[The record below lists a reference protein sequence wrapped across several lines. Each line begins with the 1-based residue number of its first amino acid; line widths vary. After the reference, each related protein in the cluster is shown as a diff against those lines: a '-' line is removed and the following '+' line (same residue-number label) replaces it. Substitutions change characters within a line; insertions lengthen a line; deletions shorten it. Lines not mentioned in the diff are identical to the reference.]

1 MSDIDFSQLH
11 ELVESHEKRI
21 TRHGEQIDMLDKE
34 LAEIKVHDQY
44 RDQSIQRIEGKLDK
58 QSGKMDSITVQIG
71 QLSSQPAREQAETWR
86 KVRDYVITLVIG
98 IVIGYVALRMGL
110 K

>member
-1 MSDIDFSQLH
+1 MSEFDATQLH
-11 ELVESHEKRI
+11 EMVESHEKRI
-21 TRHGEQIDMLDKE
+21 TKHGEQIDRLDKE
-34 LAEIKVHDQY
+34 LAEIKVHDKY

-71 QLSSQPAREQAETWR
+71 QLSSRPAREQAETWR
-86 KVRDYVITLVIG
+86 KIRDYVVTLVIG
-98 IVIGYVALRMGL
+98 IVIGYVALQLGL